1 MMMNHAGGPGL
12 VSPLDYGETPRWK
25 LTPTTLTAVAIVLAA
40 HVGVGIALYYQ
51 RFELPVSAPS
61 APDST
66 IKLEF
71 YTRPPP
77 VLEVAPEPPA
87 PNPPIHRPTLT
98 VPTTETLTVVIPDV
112 PTPTTGA
119 AITLTRPIPNPSPEG
134 TGTTPTEAVP
144 AGPPTI
150 TNPDWV
156 RKPTGEAL
164 MRAYPERAIQA
175 NVTGSATLSCTVR
188 VNGSLTDCQV
198 VSETPGGYGFGRAAT
213 RLSRDFRMSPR
224 TVDGQAVGGARVTVG
239 IRFTLPE
246 N

>member
-12 VSPLDYGETPRWK
+12 VSPLDYGDTPRRK

-40 HVGVGIALYYQ
+40 HVGVGVALYYQ
-51 RFELPVSAPS
+51 RFELPLTAPAAED
-61 APDST
+61 APL
-66 IKLEF
+66 IVEI
-71 YTRPPP
+71 YTPPP
-77 VLEVAPEPPA
+77 PEPEVSLEPPA
-87 PNPPIHRPTLT
+87 PNPPIHSPTLT
-98 VPTTETLTVVIPDV
+98 LPTTETLTVVIPDI
-112 PTPTTGA
+112 PTPAAGA
-119 AITLTRPIPNPSPEG
+119 AITLTKPIPDPTTEG
-134 TGTTPTEAVP
+134 TGTTPAEVS

-198 VSETPGGYGFGRAAT
+198 ISETPGGYGFGRAAT

-239 IRFTLPE
+239 IRFTLPD
-246 N
+246 

>member
-12 VSPLDYGETPRWK
+12 VSPLDYGDTPRRK

-40 HVGVGIALYYQ
+40 HVGIGIALYHQ
-51 RFELPVSAPS
+51 RFELPLTTPS
-61 APDST
+61 GPDST

-71 YTRPPP
+71 YTPPP
-77 VLEVAPEPPA
+77 PEPELAPEPPA
-87 PNPPIHRPTLT
+87 PNPPIHRPTMT

-112 PTPTTGA
+112 PTPATGP
-119 AITLTRPIPNPSPEG
+119 AITLTKPIPNPTTEG
-134 TGTTPTEAVP
+134 TGTTPAEVP
-144 AGPPTI
+144 TGPPTI

-156 RKPTGEAL
+156 RKPSGEAL
-164 MRAYPERAIQA
+164 MRAYPERAIAA
-175 NVTGSATLSCTVR
+175 NITGSATISCSVR

-224 TVDGQAVGGARVTVG
+224 TVDGQAVGGARVTVA
-239 IRFTLPE
+239 IRFTLPD
-246 N
+246 

>member
-51 RFELPVSAPS
+51 RFELPLTAPS
-61 APDST
+61 EPDST

-71 YTRPPP
+71 YTPPP
-77 VLEVAPEPPA
+77 PEPEVAPEPPA
-87 PNPPIHRPTLT
+87 PNPPIHRPLNT
-98 VPTTETLTVVIPDV
+98 VPTTETLTVIIPDV
-112 PTPTTGA
+112 PTPATGP
-119 AITLTRPIPNPSPEG
+119 AITLTQPIATPSPTG
-134 TGTTPTEAVP
+134 TGNTPAETVP

-164 MRAYPERAIQA
+164 MHAYPERAIQA

-239 IRFTLPE
+239 IRFTLPD
-246 N
+246 

>member
-12 VSPLDYGETPRWK
+12 VSPLEYGEARRT
-25 LTPTTLTAVAIVLAA
+25 LTPTTLTALGIVLAA
-40 HVGVGIALYYQ
+40 HVALGIGLYYQ
-51 RFELPVSAPS
+51 RFEMPVVAPS
-61 APDST
+61 EPDTT
-66 IKLEF
+66 IQLEF
-71 YTRPPP
+71 YRPPP
-77 VLEVAPEPPA
+77 PRLEIAPEPPA
-87 PNPPIHRPTLT
+87 PNPPIHRPTMTIPT
-98 VPTTETLTVVIPDV
+98 VETLTVVIPDT
-112 PTPTTGA
+112 PTPATGA
-119 AITLTRPIPNPSPEG
+119 AITLTRPIPNPTPGG
-134 TGTTPTEAVP
+134 TGTTPTEAVL
-144 AGPPTI
+144 AGPPVI

-175 NVTGSATLSCTVR
+175 NVTGSATLSCSVR

>member
-12 VSPLDYGETPRWK
+12 ISPLDYGETQRRM
-25 LTPTTLTAVAIVLAA
+25 LTPTTVTALGLVLAA
-40 HVGVGIALYYQ
+40 HVGIGIALYYQ

-61 APDST
+61 TPEPAM
-66 IKLEF
+66 KLEF
-71 YTRPPP
+71 YKQPPP
-77 VLEVAPEPPA
+77 QPEVSPEPPA
-87 PNPPIHRPTLT
+87 PNPPIHKPLTT

-112 PTPTTGA
+112 PTPATGPA
-119 AITLTRPIPNPSPEG
+119 MTLTQIIPDPTPAG
-134 TGTTPTEAVP
+134 TGNTPTETVP

-156 RKPTGEAL
+156 RKPSGEAL
-164 MRAYPERAIQA
+164 MRAYPERAIAA
-175 NVTGSATLSCTVR
+175 NVTGSATLSCAVR
-188 VNGSLTDCQV
+188 VNGTLTDCQV

-246 N
+246 D

>member
-61 APDST
+61 EPDST

-71 YTRPPP
+71 YKRPPP
-77 VLEVAPEPPA
+77 EPEVAPEPPA
-87 PNPPIHRPTLT
+87 PNPPIHRPLAT
-98 VPTTETLTVVIPDV
+98 VPTTETLTVVIPDI
-112 PTPTTGA
+112 PTQATGP
-119 AITLTRPIPNPSPEG
+119 AITLTKPITNPTTEG
-134 TGTTPTEAVP
+134 TGTTPAEVP

-164 MRAYPERAIQA
+164 MRAYPERAITA
-175 NVTGSATLSCTVR
+175 NVTGSATLSCSVR

-224 TVDGQAVGGARVTVG
+224 TVDGQAIGGARVTVG
-239 IRFTLPE
+239 IRFTLPD
-246 N
+246 

>member
-1 MMMNHAGGPGL
+1 MMMTHAGGPGL
-12 VSPLDYGETPRWK
+12 VSPLDYGETPRRK
-25 LTPTTLTAVAIVLAA
+25 LTPTTLTALAIVLAA
-40 HVGVGIALYYQ
+40 HVGLGIALYHQ

-71 YTRPPP
+71 YQRPPP

-98 VPTTETLTVVIPDV
+98 VPATESLTVVIPDT
-112 PTPTTGA
+112 PTPATGPA
-119 AITLTRPIPNPSPEG
+119 VTLTQLIPNPTPAG

-144 AGPPTI
+144 PGPPVI
-150 TNPDWV
+150 TDPDWV
-156 RKPTGEAL
+156 RKPTSEAL

-188 VNGSLTDCQV
+188 VNGTLTDCQV
-198 VSETPGGYGFGRAAT
+198 LSETPGGYGFGRAAT

-246 N
+246 G

>member
-12 VSPLDYGETPRWK
+12 VSPLDYGDAPRRK

-51 RFELPVSAPS
+51 RFELPLAAPS
-61 APDST
+61 TPDST

-71 YTRPPP
+71 YTPPP
-77 VLEVAPEPPA
+77 PKPEVAPEPPA
-87 PNPPIHRPTLT
+87 PNPPIHRPTT
-98 VPTTETLTVVIPDV
+98 VLPTTATLTVVIPDV
-112 PTPTTGA
+112 PTPATGP
-119 AITLTRPIPNPSPEG
+119 AITLTKPIPNPTTEG

-156 RKPTGEAL
+156 RKPSGEAL
-164 MRAYPERAIQA
+164 MRAYPERAIAA

-188 VNGSLTDCQV
+188 VNGTLTDCQV

-246 N
+246 D

>member
-12 VSPLDYGETPRWK
+12 VSPLEYGGTRK
-25 LTPTTLTAVAIVLAA
+25 GMTPTAWTAVALVVAA

-51 RFELPVSAPS
+51 RIEAAYTPTAEQSDPMV
-61 APDST
+61 
-66 IKLEF
+66 LEF
-71 YTRPPP
+71 YTPPP
-77 VLEVAPEPPA
+77 PKTDPTPQPPA
-87 PNPPIHRPTLT
+87 PNPPIHNPIA
-98 VPTTETLTVVIPDV
+98 PSPNTETLTVIIPDT
-112 PTPTTGA
+112 PTPPTSGP
-119 AITLTRPIPNPSPEG
+119 ITLTRPIPNPSTEG

-144 AGPPTI
+144 SGPPTI

-198 VSETPGGYGFGRAAT
+198 ISETPGGYGFGRAAT

-239 IRFTLPE
+239 IRFTLPD
-246 N
+246 